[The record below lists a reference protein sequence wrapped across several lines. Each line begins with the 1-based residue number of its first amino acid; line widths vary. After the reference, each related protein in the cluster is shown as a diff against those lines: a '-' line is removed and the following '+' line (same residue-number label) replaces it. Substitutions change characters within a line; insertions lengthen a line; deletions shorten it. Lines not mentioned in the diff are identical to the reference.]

1 MTESITQHSTSG
13 TGNES
18 EERKVLREQLL
29 GEKASRAL
37 AFQTVAV
44 RHFGAEAG
52 IFIRQLLYRDGSG
65 KDGNFWIYKSMA
77 EWHEETG
84 LARKAQEKARRR
96 LVGTGVLDEEKRL
109 APDHR
114 QTWHFRVNPWKLMEV
129 LGDDLPHAKVKPG
142 VYTVPLTEQR
152 HCSLNGT
159 GTMPA
164 RGTGYTEDYAEDHS
178 EEFKTQSK
186 SFPGE
191 RLPELDLKDL
201 GPFASAKEMHDAVES
216 RLVSRGYNCI
226 REYRVPDRGDGR
238 NGAIDLVAE
247 KDGIS
252 TAMELDNVT
261 PRQKSIFKL
270 LGAPVDRKVVL
281 LRRAGYAGDL
291 PEGVDAVMLL
301 DPAQNCA
308 GEGRV
313 KERPRGVGTIQ
324 TPDEGLQAL
333 RNHRDHFGGASM
345 ERYVP
350 VAKRWNFTEDNPPW
364 WVMKELDNDHQK
376 LDRIERIVRGAIRK
390 AEVDALNAKK
400 ERGHDHVSP
409 EAVPT
414 TAQGNVEAEDFEGIE
429 MKPDLRAEDRAREAE
444 ETALFK
450 WFRETYPEE
459 CAYDGF

>member
-1 MTESITQHSTSG
+1 MTESITQVSTSG

-18 EERKVLREQLL
+18 GERKALREQLL

-84 LARKAQEKARRR
+84 LARKAQEKARKR
-96 LVGTGVLDEEKRL
+96 LVGAGVLDEEKRL

-159 GTMPA
+159 GTLPA
-164 RGTGYTEDYAEDHS
+164 RGTGYTEEYSEEYS
-178 EEFKTQSK
+178 EEFKTQPK

-191 RLPELDLKDL
+191 GLPEFDLKDL

-216 RLVSRGYNCI
+216 RLVNRGYNCT

-261 PRQKSIFKL
+261 PRRKSIFKL
-270 LGAPVDRKVVL
+270 LGAPVDRRAVL

-301 DPAQNCA
+301 DPAQNRA
-308 GEGRV
+308 SEGRV
-313 KERPRGVGTIQ
+313 KEHPRAKRKPRGGVTS
-324 TPDEGLQAL
+324 PAGLEAL
-333 RNHRDHFGGASM
+333 EDHVHSELGYKDMGH
-345 ERYVP
+345 YVP
-350 VAKRWNFTEDNPPW
+350 LARQHDFTSDATPHW
-364 WVMKELDNDHQK
+364 SIMKNLDNDYRL
-376 LDRIERIVRGAIRK
+376 LDRIQKVVRRGIK
-390 AEVDALNAKK
+390 AADVKAQLQGLPGTEADSTRVQDTA
-400 ERGHDHVSP
+400 STP
-409 EAVPT
+409 EPDP
-414 TAQGNVEAEDFEGIE
+414 NSVEAIVSADEAQ
-429 MKPDLRAEDRAREAE
+429 RAED
-444 ETALFK
+444 TAVLK
-450 WFRETYPEE
+450 AYMKAYPER
-459 CAYDGF
+459 CAFDGF